1 MLKELKKRTC
11 DVPGA
16 FVEDNRFC
24 ISVHYRH
31 VLNEVNY

>member
-1 MLKELKKRTC
+1 MLEEIKERTR
-11 DVPGA
+11 DIPGV

-31 VLNEVNY
+31 VLSKVIN